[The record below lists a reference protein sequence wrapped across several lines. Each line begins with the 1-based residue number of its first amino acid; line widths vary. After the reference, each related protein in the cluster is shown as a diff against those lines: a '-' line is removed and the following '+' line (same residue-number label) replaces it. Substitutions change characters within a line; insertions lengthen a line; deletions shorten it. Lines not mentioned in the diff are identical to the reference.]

1 MSLLNSI
8 RTAFARTVKGSLA
21 RWIFLPLRVHDVTA
35 ENSLEV
41 PVFYQALQIIAG
53 DIGQLPLE
61 IYERTE
67 DGGRKQHSNHPL
79 YRILKRRPNS
89 YMTPSTFKEYMQMC
103 LLIFQNA
110 FAKVARYPSTGEVFA
125 IHPIFPSLVEMKE
138 HPQTGKMVYYV
149 DHLDEYVD
157 QDDMIHLKGLTF
169 NGLMGV
175 ELFRLAKSSLQM
187 SVETEKMLLSCIT
200 NQAFPSSI
208 LSTDADLTDE
218 DVKRLREDWEQ
229 LHKGSTSY
237 GKVAI
242 LTGGMKYEPIKY
254 LLNELE
260 IAKNRQELR
269 KDLASW
275 FNLPPHKMGD
285 LSDTNLTSIIEQ
297 NRDYLQRTL
306 MRWIVKW
313 QEELN
318 IKLLRPEEQDRFYIE
333 FNVNALLRGTI
344 KERFEAYS
352 IGISNG
358 IMSPNECREKEN
370 LPRYDGGDQFYYPV
384 NIAKEAGG
392 NNENTNNGEEASSTA
407 TENETDMEQ
416 VTRDNG

>member
-1 MSLLNSI
+1 MGLINSLKG
-8 RTAFARTVKGSLA
+8 AFGQALRGRLA
-21 RWIFLPLRVHDVTA
+21 RWVFLPLRVHDVTA
-35 ENSLEV
+35 ENSLQI

-53 DIGQLPLE
+53 DIGQLPIELYKKE
-61 IYERTE
+61 KN
-67 DGGRKQHSNHPL
+67 GGRVEDTEHPL
-79 YRILKRRPNS
+79 HRILKRRPNS
-89 YMTPSTFKEYMQMC
+89 YMTPSTFKEYMQTC
-103 LLIFQNA
+103 LLVFQNA
-110 FAKVARYPSTGEVFA
+110 FAKVARYPSSGEVFA
-125 IHPIFPSLVEMKE
+125 IHPIFPSLVELRE
-138 HPQTGKMVYYV
+138 HPETGKMVYRI

-157 QDDMIHLKGLTF
+157 PDDMIHLKGLTF
-169 NGLMGV
+169 NGLMGI
-175 ELFRLAKSSLQM
+175 ELFQLAKTSLQL
-187 SVETEKMLLSCIT
+187 SVEIEKMLLSCVT

-218 DVKRLREDWEQ
+218 DVKRLREDWEH
-229 LHKGSTSY
+229 LHKGAANY

-285 LSDTNLTSIIEQ
+285 LSDTNLSSIIEQ

-318 IKLLRPEEQDRFYIE
+318 VKLLSPEEQRKYYIE

-416 VTRDNG
+416 AR